1 MPVAGPSN
9 TSCGRKTSAKLLQL
23 ASLLAILLDP
33 GSLAIAQ
40 PSTARPTAPHPPLAR
55 PALGPVVRQ
64 CGIASWYGHHWQGRR
79 TASGVRFDDRKFTA
93 ANLSLP
99 FKTKARVTNLANGRS
114 VVVVVND
121 RGPYKPGRVIDLSAG
136 AARALGM
143 LKAGLADVA
152 ISAELAPERVITR

>member
-1 MPVAGPSN
+1 MPVAVPSN
-9 TSCGRKTSAKLLQL
+9 TSCGRKTSAKFLQL
-23 ASLLAILLDP
+23 ASLLSTLLGP
-33 GSLAIAQ
+33 AALANAQ
-40 PSTARPTAPHPPLAR
+40 PSTIPPTAPQPPLAR
-55 PALGPVVRQ
+55 PAPGPVVRQ

-79 TASGVRFDDRKFTA
+79 TASGARFDDRKFTA

-99 FKTKARVTNLANGRS
+99 FKTKARITNLANGRS
-114 VVVVVND
+114 VIVVVND

-152 ISAELAPERVITR
+152 ISAELMPERVITR

>member
-1 MPVAGPSN
+1 MPVAVPSN
-9 TSCGRKTSAKLLQL
+9 TSCGRNTSAKFLQL
-23 ASLLAILLDP
+23 ASLLSTLLGP
-33 GSLAIAQ
+33 AALANAH
-40 PSTARPTAPHPPLAR
+40 PSTAPQPPLAR
-55 PALGPVVRQ
+55 PAPGSVVRQ

-79 TASGVRFDDRKFTA
+79 TASGARFDDRKFTA

-152 ISAELAPERVITR
+152 ISAELAPEEVITR